1 MSELDIL
8 TQYLKDHNI
17 PFERYDCSKED
28 FEADGEYT
36 FYIDRHQICVPNQ
49 QYILW
54 DVICQEGSYGYRDGL
69 LEAFG
74 DIVEVDDAVEGYLT
88 AQDIIERI
96 EKHQYSMASIGA
108 WLLSKTQN
116 KMGIESN
123 EDLDRGQGVCIT
135 QYAYHPNEKIKT
147 RIWLVEQQT
156 H

>member
-17 PFERYDCSKED
+17 PFERYDCDKDCELGKD
-28 FEADGEYT
+28 CELDDKCMFRIA
-36 FYIDRHQICVPNQ
+36 RHQICVPNL

-96 EKHQYSMASIGA
+96 EKHQYSMDSISA
-108 WLLSKTQN
+108 WLLSKMQN
-116 KMGIESN
+116 ETETGSN
-123 EDLDRGQGVCIT
+123 EDLDR
-135 QYAYHPNEKIKT
+135 E
-147 RIWLVEQQT
+147 
-156 H
+156 

>member
-1 MSELDIL
+1 MKNSYEIKIDDLVGEQTMSELDIL

-17 PFERYDCSKED
+17 PFERYDCGKED
-28 FEADGEYT
+28 DIKLDDEYT

-49 QYILW
+49 QYRLW

-96 EKHQYSMASIGA
+96 EKHQYSMDSISA
-108 WLLSKTQN
+108 WLLSEMKNETE
-116 KMGIESN
+116 MGSN
-123 EDLDRGQGVCIT
+123 EDLDRG
-135 QYAYHPNEKIKT
+135 
-147 RIWLVEQQT
+147 
-156 H
+156 

>member
-96 EKHQYSMASIGA
+96 EKHQYSMDSISA
-108 WLLSKTQN
+108 WLLSEMQN
-116 KMGIESN
+116 GTEIESN
-123 EDLDRGQGVCIT
+123 EDLDR
-135 QYAYHPNEKIKT
+135 E
-147 RIWLVEQQT
+147 
-156 H
+156 

>member
-28 FEADGEYT
+28 FEADDECT

-54 DVICQEGSYGYRDGL
+54 DLICQEGSYGYHDGL

-74 DIVEVDDAVEGYLT
+74 DIVEANDVVEGYLT

-96 EKHQYSMASIGA
+96 EKRQYSMDSISA
-108 WLLSKTQN
+108 WLLSKMQN
-116 KMGIESN
+116 ETEIGSN
-123 EDLDRGQGVCIT
+123 EDLDR
-135 QYAYHPNEKIKT
+135 
-147 RIWLVEQQT
+147 R
-156 H
+156 

>member
-8 TQYLKDHNI
+8 AQYLKDHNI

-28 FEADGEYT
+28 FEINGECT

-74 DIVEVDDAVEGYLT
+74 DIVEVDDTVEGYLT
-88 AQDIIERI
+88 AQDVIERI
-96 EKHQYSMASIGA
+96 EKRQYSMYSIGT
-108 WLLSKTQN
+108 WLLSKIQN
-116 KMGIESN
+116 ETGIESN
-123 EDLDRGQGVCIT
+123 EDLDK
-135 QYAYHPNEKIKT
+135 E
-147 RIWLVEQQT
+147 
-156 H
+156 

>member
-28 FEADGEYT
+28 FEADDECT
-36 FYIDRHQICVPNQ
+36 LYIDRHQICVPNQ
-49 QYILW
+49 QYRLW

-69 LEAFG
+69 LEAYG

-96 EKHQYSMASIGA
+96 EKRQYSMDSISA
-108 WLLSKTQN
+108 WLLSEMQN
-116 KMGIESN
+116 KMG
-123 EDLDRGQGVCIT
+123 DR
-135 QYAYHPNEKIKT
+135 E
-147 RIWLVEQQT
+147 
-156 H
+156 

>member
-28 FEADGEYT
+28 FEADDECT

-54 DVICQEGSYGYRDGL
+54 DVICQEGSYGYHDGL

-74 DIVEVDDAVEGYLT
+74 DIVEANDVVEGYLT

-96 EKHQYSMASIGA
+96 EKRQYSMDSISA
-108 WLLSKTQN
+108 WLLSKVQN
-116 KMGIESN
+116 ETEIGSN
-123 EDLDRGQGVCIT
+123 EDLDR
-135 QYAYHPNEKIKT
+135 
-147 RIWLVEQQT
+147 R
-156 H
+156 

>member
-28 FEADGEYT
+28 FEADDECT
-36 FYIDRHQICVPNQ
+36 LYIDRHQICVPNQ

-69 LEAFG
+69 LEAYG
-74 DIVEVDDAVEGYLT
+74 DIVEVNDMVEGYLT

-96 EKHQYSMASIGA
+96 EKRQYSMDSISA
-108 WLLSKTQN
+108 WLLSKMQN
-116 KMGIESN
+116 ETEIGSN
-123 EDLDRGQGVCIT
+123 EDLD
-135 QYAYHPNEKIKT
+135 KK
-147 RIWLVEQQT
+147 
-156 H
+156 

>member
-28 FEADGEYT
+28 FEINDECT

-69 LEAFG
+69 LEAYG
-74 DIVEVDDAVEGYLT
+74 DIVEVDDTVEGYLT
-88 AQDIIERI
+88 AQDVIERI
-96 EKHQYSMASIGA
+96 EKRQYSMYSIGT
-108 WLLSKTQN
+108 WLLSEMQN
-116 KMGIESN
+116 KMEIESN
-123 EDLDRGQGVCIT
+123 EDLDR
-135 QYAYHPNEKIKT
+135 E
-147 RIWLVEQQT
+147 
-156 H
+156 

>member
-36 FYIDRHQICVPNQ
+36 FYMDRHQICVPNQ
-49 QYILW
+49 RYILW

-69 LEAFG
+69 LEAYG
-74 DIVEVDDAVEGYLT
+74 DIVEVDDVVEGYLT

-96 EKHQYSMASIGA
+96 
-108 WLLSKTQN
+108 
-116 KMGIESN
+116 
-123 EDLDRGQGVCIT
+123 
-135 QYAYHPNEKIKT
+135 
-147 RIWLVEQQT
+147 
-156 H
+156 

>member
-17 PFERYDCSKED
+17 PFERYDCNKVD
-28 FEADGEYT
+28 IKLTDGEYT
-36 FYIDRHQICVPNQ
+36 LCIDRHQICVPNQ
-49 QYILW
+49 QYRLW

-96 EKHQYSMASIGA
+96 EKRQYSMDSISA
-108 WLLSKTQN
+108 WLLSEMKNETE
-116 KMGIESN
+116 IESD
-123 EDLDRGQGVCIT
+123 EDLDG
-135 QYAYHPNEKIKT
+135 K
-147 RIWLVEQQT
+147 
-156 H
+156 